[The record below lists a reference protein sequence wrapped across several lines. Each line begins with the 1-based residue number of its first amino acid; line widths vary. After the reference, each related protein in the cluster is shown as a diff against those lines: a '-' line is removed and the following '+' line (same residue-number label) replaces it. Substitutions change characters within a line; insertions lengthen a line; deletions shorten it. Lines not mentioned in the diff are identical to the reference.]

1 MGSPCAAAGT
11 RFVDRSGK
19 SNPSAGENS
28 VCGSMNRQNQ
38 KKTFLCCR
46 RRSAYRCKQQSL
58 PFRLYRHRQLNRQS
72 NCRQKNPAFR
82 QSDTPP
88 GIAGC
93 WLRRFCWGVR
103 QPVCYRPYAV
113 LSGSVAR
120 TVYTERYAGGCT
132 AFRHGISDTRPC
144 GQPVSVTWTFC
155 PWPSN
160 DLWQYDV
167 VRLGQRAAY
176 GTALRRRRV
185 ESNTSGTA
193 MDRLTGGSSKRLS
206 VLFRGLR
213 FAGQQPNPRIF
224 FPQASRRTSPPRS
237 AGTAGTISANHGYA
251 AAAVRRGG
259 RAFVFGQPPVNG
271 ILFLRVLAQ
280 CVTITKDHNK

>member
-1 MGSPCAAAGT
+1 MWIYEQTKSEENFSLLPQTVGLPVQTAEPALPPVPAQAAEPAEQLTQKEPCIPAKRHATQGLLAAGCG
-11 RFVDRSGK
+11 V
-19 SNPSAGENS
+19 SAG
-28 VCGSMNRQNQ
+28 VYGS
-38 KKTFLCCR
+38 
-46 RRSAYRCKQQSL
+46 RCVTG
-58 PFRLYRHRQLNRQS
+58 RMR
-72 NCRQKNPAFR
+72 CPAGR
-82 QSDTPP
+82 
-88 GIAGC
+88 A
-93 WLRRFCWGVR
+93 V
-103 QPVCYRPYAV
+103 AV

-120 TVYTERYAGGCT
+120 AVYTERYAGGCT
-132 AFRHGISDTRPC
+132 AFRHGIPDTRPC
-144 GQPVSVTWTFC
+144 GQPVSGIGAFC

-185 ESNTSGTA
+185 ESNTSGAA

-237 AGTAGTISANHGYA
+237 AGTAGTISADHGYA